1 METLETKIELTEDQK
16 VMQMLA
22 KLATAKE
29 AVERAEKPCYLTGGS
44 FKYSE
49 ATVSGAVDI
58 TTVRDER
65 KLVEIAAFLRE
76 RESNFLPA
84 AKELGCEVKFTWLNF
99 TKDEWMQDLQ
109 TRVNILQIAK
119 KRAELR
125 DLEELVNT
133 LVSPELMRKM
143 KMAEASEKLAKLSA

>member
-1 METLETKIELTEDQK
+1 METLETKVELTEDQK
-16 VMQMLA
+16 VLQMLA
-22 KLATAKE
+22 KLAKAKE
-29 AVERAEKPCYLTGGS
+29 AVERAEKPCYLTGGL

-49 ATVSGAVDI
+49 ASASGTVDI

-76 RESNFLPA
+76 REVNYEPA
-84 AKELGCEVKFTWLNF
+84 AKELGCDVQFTWLGF
-99 TKDEWMQDLQ
+99 KRSEWMADLQ

-133 LVSPELMRKM
+133 LVSPELMRSM
-143 KMAEASEKLAKLSA
+143 KMAEAAEKLAKLA

>member
-1 METLETKIELTEDQK
+1 METLDTKVELTEDQK
-16 VMQMLA
+16 VLQMLA

-29 AVERAEKPCYLTGGS
+29 AVERAEKPCYLTGGM

-49 ATVSGAVDI
+49 ASVSNSIDI

-65 KLVEIAAFLRE
+65 KLVEVAAFLRE
-76 RESNFLPA
+76 RESNYLPA
-84 AKELGCEVKFTWLNF
+84 AKELGCDVRFTWLNF
-99 TKDEWMQDLQ
+99 TKDEWMADLQ

-133 LVSPELMRKM
+133 LVSPELMRSM
-143 KMAEASEKLAKLSA
+143 KMAEASAKLAKLGA

>member
-1 METLETKIELTEDQK
+1 METLETKIELTEDQ
-16 VMQMLA
+16 VVLEMIA
-22 KLATAKE
+22 KLAKAKE
-29 AVERAEKPCYLTGGS
+29 AVERAEKPCYLTGGT
-44 FKYSE
+44 FRYSE
-49 ATVSGAVDI
+49 ASVSGTVDI

-65 KLVEIAAFLRE
+65 KLVEIAAFLTE
-76 RESNFLPA
+76 RESNFGPA
-84 AKELGCEVKFTWLNF
+84 AKELGCNVNFTWLGF
-99 TKDEWMQDLQ
+99 TRAEWMADLQ

-143 KMAEASEKLAKLSA
+143 KMAEAAEKLAKLTA

>member
-16 VMQMLA
+16 VLQMIA

-29 AVERAEKPCYLTGGS
+29 AVERAEKPCYLTGGI

-49 ATVSGAVDI
+49 VSPAGPIDI
-58 TTVRDER
+58 TIIKDER

-76 RESNFLPA
+76 REANFAPA
-84 AKELGCEVKFTWLNF
+84 AKELGCNVNFTWFGF
-99 TKDEWMQDLQ
+99 TRENWMADLQ
-109 TRVNILQIAK
+109 TRVNIIQIAQ
-119 KRAELR
+119 KRKELR

-143 KMAEASEKLAKLSA
+143 KMAEAAEKLAKLTA